1 MLLADWSPAQ
11 VVEGLQ
17 KLCHDLLAVR
27 SGAAPR
33 FFEAGDLPAA
43 GSVPSLTGWWRSLS
57 DTARTVE
64 HPFNAGLMME
74 DLVAQART
82 ALHSKP

>member
-1 MLLADWSPAQ
+1 MAGWSPAQ
-11 VVEGLQ
+11 LVESLQ

-33 FFEAGDLPAA
+33 FFDAADLPAA
-43 GSVPSLTGWWRSLS
+43 GSLEGLTGWWRSLAE
-57 DTARTVE
+57 TARTVE
-64 HPFNAGLMME
+64 HPFNAGLMLE
-74 DLVAQART
+74 DLVARART